1 MADDTDVIT
10 LDSDDE
16 DTSNSSL
23 PNANN
28 GIAIKRVTGGI
39 THGSPG
45 SAIRLPL
52 PPNLRTSSPGVSGRQ
67 IMSGSPRKQVPR
79 KPGVF
84 PPFALFSQEHRAEVV
99 ASQENIGFGDVGRKL
114 GEMWH
119 SLSED
124 QKENYRRR
132 AREIS
137 DQKMAEYQASLSKM
151 SPQQRQMAIRQA
163 NTPSQKKRRTH
174 GYAIFSA
181 EMRKNLGQAMNPQET
196 ANVIA
201 ESWRSASPSVRR
213 DYEER
218 AARVN
223 AAQLRRIAPGPVP
236 SVQPQSSQQ
245 QRIQYA
251 QSAASNGTGLRISSV
266 SSLSP
271 QTKKP
276 PSQLGP
282 RLPSGITISRVEP
295 DISIVSEQIPQ
306 RLVAQTPPRFP
317 PTVQHTTGTRGRPP
331 ARKPTMSPA
340 AQAAMRVKAQ
350 LRAQQQSQGGYNGHT
365 QWNAQVII
373 TSKFHEI
380 SSLNNALG
388 VDFKKLTLSVIIL
401 SILFSQNIS
410 LIYFEGSYSWK
421 WYGGKTQ
428 RSRKRFDVWLHD
440 ETSSSRNDGH
450 QCQSTTHDETSSNA
464 KQDRTE
470 IVSQLWFDFARW
482 MQIGRSARNSSN
494 LD

>member
-16 DTSNSSL
+16 DTSSSSL
-23 PNANN
+23 SNANN
-28 GIAIKRVTGGI
+28 GIPTIKKVTGGI
-39 THGSPG
+39 SHGGHGSPG
-45 SAIRLPL
+45 SVARLPL

-67 IMSGSPRKQVPR
+67 MMGGSPRKQVPR

-84 PPFALFSQEHRAEVV
+84 PPFALFSQENRAEVV

-137 DQKMAEYQASLSKM
+137 DQKMADYQANLSKM

-223 AAQLRRIAPGPVP
+223 AAQLRRVAPGPVP
-236 SVQPQSSQQ
+236 SIQPQSSQQ
-245 QRIQYA
+245 QRMQYA

-295 DISIVSEQIPQ
+295 DISIVSEQPPQ
-306 RLVAQTPPRFP
+306 RLVAQPPPRFP
-317 PTVQHTTGTRGRPP
+317 PPVQHSTGMRGRPP

-350 LRAQQQSQGGYNGHT
+350 LRAQQQSQVGYNGHT
-365 QWNAQVII
+365 QWSAQVTY
-373 TSKFHEI
+373 TSKFQDFY
-380 SSLNNALG
+380 SQNYALG
-388 VDFKKLTLSVIIL
+388 VVKILTLSWMV
-401 SILFSQNIS
+401 FYCN
-410 LIYFEGSYSWK
+410 
-421 WYGGKTQ
+421 KTFFPIHL
-428 RSRKRFDVWLHD
+428 RFLLAVVVWLED
-440 ETSSSRNDGH
+440 PEVEEAP
-450 QCQSTTHDETSSNA
+450 QCMA
-464 KQDRTE
+464 
-470 IVSQLWFDFARW
+470 
-482 MQIGRSARNSSN
+482 
-494 LD
+494 

>member
-350 LRAQQQSQGGYNGHT
+350 LRAQQQSRGGYNGHT

-373 TSKFHEI
+373 TS
-380 SSLNNALG
+380 
-388 VDFKKLTLSVIIL
+388 
-401 SILFSQNIS
+401 
-410 LIYFEGSYSWK
+410 
-421 WYGGKTQ
+421 
-428 RSRKRFDVWLHD
+428 
-440 ETSSSRNDGH
+440 
-450 QCQSTTHDETSSNA
+450 
-464 KQDRTE
+464 
-470 IVSQLWFDFARW
+470 
-482 MQIGRSARNSSN
+482 
-494 LD
+494 